1 MLCVFLNL
9 EARYFVSGDIFGDS
23 FPSLPDHI
31 FLFLLLCVL
40 LIPFPLFHF
49 CGLPVSLYGSCAPF
63 FLFMTNP
70 QVWGILSGQLWEEG
84 HVGPRALPPHPS
96 PRRLRVGMR
105 PGVGVS
111 WGGYEAGWV

>member
-1 MLCVFLNL
+1 
-9 EARYFVSGDIFGDS
+9 
-23 FPSLPDHI
+23 
-31 FLFLLLCVL
+31 
-40 LIPFPLFHF
+40 
-49 CGLPVSLYGSCAPF
+49 
-63 FLFMTNP
+63 MTNP

-96 PRRLRVGMR
+96 PRRLQVGMR